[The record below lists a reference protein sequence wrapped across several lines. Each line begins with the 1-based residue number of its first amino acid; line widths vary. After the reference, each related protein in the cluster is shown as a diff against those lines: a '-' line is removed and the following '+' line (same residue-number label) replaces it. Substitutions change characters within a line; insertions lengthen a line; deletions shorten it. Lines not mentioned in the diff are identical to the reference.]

1 MLTGVD
7 GVRICDRCALRRHLD
22 QVIPAQ
28 PAGALAGLRPA
39 ILAAEPL
46 TTRRWLTRT
55 RSLLVDLNEGRIRLD
70 HAVLDDLPHRKSVDH
85 LRALLIAVGILPPDP
100 TGKLRRLEAD
110 LDSLLDDLDEPHRK
124 IVTRWVRWKVLP
136 RLRRRHDQGRDLDI
150 VVRNARRQIR
160 QAAEFLTTLQ
170 QRQRTLADLTQHDI
184 DDWFS
189 TPSAMRWDVRA
200 FLAWAQ
206 HNRHIPR
213 DLSLPP
219 GYQSPRAAPIDAEER
234 WRIAK
239 NLLNDEDLDPV
250 DRVAGALVTLYAQPL
265 SRIVTLTTSDVIVTN
280 GQVQLR
286 LGPDPLELP
295 EPLATLIQ
303 TLPRRRRA
311 STVEQMP
318 TPWLFAGSH
327 AGKHLSTSVLGVR
340 LRNIGIEPRRMR
352 VAATDQLAR
361 EIPPAVLAD
370 VLGLRAA
377 AAVRA
382 AHQTGGDWATYA
394 ADRRD

>member
-1 MLTGVD
+1 
-7 GVRICDRCALRRHLD
+7 
-22 QVIPAQ
+22 
-28 PAGALAGLRPA
+28 
-39 ILAAEPL
+39 
-46 TTRRWLTRT
+46 
-55 RSLLVDLNEGRIRLD
+55 
-70 HAVLDDLPHRKSVDH
+70 
-85 LRALLIAVGILPPDP
+85 LLIAAGILPPDP

-382 AHQTGGDWATYA
+382 ARQTGGDWATYA
-394 ADRRD
+394 ADRQD

>member
-352 VAATDQLAR
+352 VTATDQLAR

-382 AHQTGGDWATYA
+382 ARQTGGDWATYA
-394 ADRRD
+394 ADRQD